1 MALAFSIDPM
11 VKAHFAELD
20 SRAMNAHSKS
30 FRTDND
36 RGPTERGE
44 RRPVR
49 LKGFIAL
56 EHGST
61 SGVRVLDLSYDGCGI
76 ESPVALA
83 VGQPVKLSVPGRGAI
98 EANVR
103 WYADGKAGLVFA
115 PEIQRP
121 HVSRKS
127 SRLTLTAEVRLRR
140 IGGSNYRVNVFDLS
154 PQGCRIELIDRPR
167 EGEQVLIKFEGLET
181 LEAGVCWVEGHRGGL
196 RFEKTI
202 HPAVFELLLT
212 RLGG

>member
-1 MALAFSIDPM
+1 
-11 VKAHFAELD
+11 
-20 SRAMNAHSKS
+20 MNAHSQS
-30 FRTDND
+30 FPTDDD
-36 RGPTERGE
+36 RAKTERGE

-61 SGVRVLDLSYDGCGI
+61 SGVGVLDLSYDGCGI
-76 ESPVALA
+76 ETQVALA

-127 SRLTLTAEVRLRR
+127 ERLKLAAEVRLRR

-154 PQGCRIELIDRPR
+154 PQGCRIELIEQPR
-167 EGEQVLIKFEGLET
+167 EGEQMLIKFEGLET
-181 LEAGVCWVEGHRGGL
+181 LDARVCWVDGHRGGL
-196 RFEKTI
+196 RFDKAI
-202 HPAVFELLLT
+202 HPAVFELLLS
-212 RLGG
+212 RLAG